1 MSVAAQ
7 LDAVR
12 ARIVAAAQAAGRDP
26 ASVRLIAV
34 SKEQPIEKVF
44 EAHDHGAT
52 DFGENTAQ
60 GLVEKAEAFA
70 RAGRQ
75 ARFHFIGRLQ
85 RNKVNLV
92 LRYAAMV
99 HSVDRLELAEALSKR
114 VADRRLP
121 VLLQVN
127 IGREAQKGGVE
138 PEAAVELARR
148 VAGLPG
154 LELAGLMGIP
164 PADVDPAPFFAELAG
179 LSRALVATPEGAR
192 ARELS
197 MGMTQD
203 FEIAIRHGATLVRVG
218 TAIFGDRPPHGV
230 AG

>member
-1 MSVAAQ
+1 VSVAAQ

-12 ARIVAAAQAAGRDP
+12 ARIAAAEEAAGRP
-26 ASVRLIAV
+26 AGSARLIAV
-34 SKEQPIEKVF
+34 SKEQPVDRVF
-44 EAHDHGAT
+44 EAYDHGAT

-60 GLVEKAEAFA
+60 GLTEKAEAFA
-70 RAGRQ
+70 RSGRT

-92 LRYAAMV
+92 LRHAAVV
-99 HSVDRLELAEALSKR
+99 HSVDRLEVALALSKR
-114 VADRRLP
+114 VGEARLR

-127 IGREAQKGGVE
+127 IGREQQKGGVE
-138 PEAAVELARR
+138 PEAAVPLARE
-148 VAGLPG
+148 VAQLPG

-164 PADVDPAPFFAELAG
+164 PADVDPSPFFAELAA
-179 LSRALVATPEGAR
+179 LSCALVATPEGAR
-192 ARELS
+192 ATELS

-218 TAIFGDRPPHGV
+218 TAIFGDRPPHGAV
-230 AG
+230 G

>member
-1 MSVAAQ
+1 MSVATN

-12 ARIVAAAQAAGRDP
+12 ARILAAEQAAGRP
-26 ASVRLIAV
+26 AGSVRLIAV
-34 SKEQPIEKVF
+34 SKEQPIDRVF
-44 EAHDHGAT
+44 AAHDHGAT

-70 RAGRQ
+70 RAGRE

-85 RNKVNLV
+85 RNKVNTV
-92 LRYAAMV
+92 LRHAAMV
-99 HSVDRLELAEALSKR
+99 HSVDRIEVAEALSKR
-114 VADRRLP
+114 SADARLR

-127 IGREAQKGGVE
+127 LGREAQKGGVE
-138 PEAAVELARR
+138 VEAAVGLARQ

-164 PADVDPAPFFAELAG
+164 PADVDPSPFFAALAE

-192 ARELS
+192 ATELS

-218 TAIFGDRPPHGV
+218 TAIFGDRPPHGAV
-230 AG
+230 G